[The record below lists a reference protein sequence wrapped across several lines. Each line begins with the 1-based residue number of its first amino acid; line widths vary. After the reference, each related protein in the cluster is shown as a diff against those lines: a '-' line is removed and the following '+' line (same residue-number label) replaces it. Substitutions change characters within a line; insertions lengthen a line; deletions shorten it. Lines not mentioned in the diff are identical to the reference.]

1 MSLGRVDAFLD
12 VYFERD
18 LAEGRL
24 TEQQAQVGRP
34 QWGDDYS
41 YTYRLECISPGST
54 VHRLPDG

>member
-24 TEQQAQVGRP
+24 TEQQAQVGMA
-34 QWGDDYS
+34 
-41 YTYRLECISPGST
+41 L
-54 VHRLPDG
+54 VAVDGCTEM